1 MKKTTIMIVLFFGVF
16 ASKTQAQQSVNTS
29 GGNATG
35 TGGTVSFS
43 IGQIDYTSTTGFGAS
58 SNQGAQQSFEIF
70 ILGTENFPNI
80 NLTMMV
86 YPNPTTSMVNLK
98 VDDFALDNLA
108 YTLYD
113 MQGRQIE
120 SRKINQDETQIQME
134 NLAPATYF
142 LNVLDNNKI
151 LKTFKIIKNN

>member
-1 MKKTTIMIVLFFGVF
+1 
-16 ASKTQAQQSVNTS
+16 
-29 GGNATG
+29 
-35 TGGTVSFS
+35 
-43 IGQIDYTSTTGFGAS
+43 
-58 SNQGAQQSFEIF
+58 
-70 ILGTENFPNI
+70 
-80 NLTMMV
+80 MV